1 MKQVAKGHARNH
13 GGEDE
18 LMLESK
24 RYGCLQQEQPEE
36 EEAAGG
42 WGWGGPKQC
51 CQCACK
57 RAERLELWMKRE
69 AGSKQDKVVP
79 VQHKQCWS
87 GQVNS
92 EAAAAGAY
100 AGCSFLP

>member
-42 WGWGGPKQC
+42 WGGGARSSAANVP
-51 CQCACK
+51 A
-57 RAERLELWMKRE
+57 RELR
-69 AGSKQDKVVP
+69 D
-79 VQHKQCWS
+79 WS
-87 GQVNS
+87 CG
-92 EAAAAGAY
+92 
-100 AGCSFLP
+100 

>member
-1 MKQVAKGHARNH
+1 MAKGHARNH

-42 WGWGGPKQC
+42 WGWGP
-51 CQCACK
+51 
-57 RAERLELWMKRE
+57 E
-69 AGSKQDKVVP
+69 AV
-79 VQHKQCWS
+79 
-87 GQVNS
+87 
-92 EAAAAGAY
+92 
-100 AGCSFLP
+100 LPMCLQES

>member
-42 WGWGGPKQC
+42 WGWGP
-51 CQCACK
+51 
-57 RAERLELWMKRE
+57 E
-69 AGSKQDKVVP
+69 AV
-79 VQHKQCWS
+79 
-87 GQVNS
+87 
-92 EAAAAGAY
+92 
-100 AGCSFLP
+100 LPMCLQES